1 MGIIYQTDKRS
12 GITYAYS
19 NEAKWNPEKKRSE
32 SKRRLLGRV
41 VDMETK
47 EYVPTDGRCRKLS
60 PDAPEEERNAGKR
73 DGRPAAKRMT
83 KAQCLEEIA
92 RLEEENESLRKKL
105 ARLEKRGQ

>member
-73 DGRPAAKRMT
+73 DGR
-83 KAQCLEEIA
+83 LEEIA